1 MQKLVMNGSVVPML
15 EKPKHDEI
23 KKETEKLLDVFYNG
37 DKLTDIEK
45 DVQRMYLGK
54 KLDKQN
60 TYKNRKNYRY
70 KVRWTLSDLNRYQE

>member
-1 MQKLVMNGSVVPML
+1 ML

>member
-1 MQKLVMNGSVVPML
+1 MNGSVVPML

-23 KKETEKLLDVFYNG
+23 KKEIEKLLDVFYNG